1 MKRNPSN
8 TSYAVIGVGRFGSAL
23 AETLAAANY
32 NIIVCDKDP
41 ERVKAM
47 RDITPYA
54 YVVDHITKTALDEIG
69 VRNCECA
76 IVCIGS
82 AMDVS
87 ILAALHLVNLGIK
100 RVIAKA
106 NSKEQGQILEKIGA
120 EVVYPEHDMGVRVA
134 KRLMSAHLVDYFTLN
149 DNTEIYEMKAP
160 ESIIGKTVQEIDVR
174 RNYGINII
182 AVEHGCQT
190 ITDMGPEYRF
200 HPDDGL
206 VVIGNMRNIQDFE
219 DKDRE

>member
-1 MKRNPSN
+1 MKRKPFE
-8 TSYAVIGVGRFGSAL
+8 TSYAIIGVGRFGSAL

-32 NIIVCDKDP
+32 NIIVCDRDP
-41 ERVKAM
+41 ERVRAM
-47 RDITPYA
+47 REITPYA
-54 YVVDHITKTALDEIG
+54 YVVEHMTKTALDEIG
-69 VRNCECA
+69 VRNCQCA

-82 AMDVS
+82 AMDTS
-87 ILAALHLVNLGIK
+87 ILAALHLVNLGVS

-160 ESIIGKTVQEIDVR
+160 EAIIGHTVQDIDIR

-182 AVEHGCQT
+182 AIEHGSQT
-190 ITDMGPEYRF
+190 ITDIR
-200 HPDDGL
+200 PDYVFQPGDGL
-206 VVIGNMRNIQDFE
+206 VVIGMMKNIQEFE
-219 DKDRE
+219 DKD